1 MSLESEECL
10 ICGSTTD
17 LTVEHIIPQTLWN
30 RWGIDPNRD
39 DLAVFTTRLCGLH
52 NSATGAL
59 HEREDMMRL
68 IDTGER
74 VSKRT
79 LSHLADWA
87 IWVTL
92 LLGLA
97 RGSSVLDAETS
108 RAWLLHRF
116 THDASTGPGGGPPKG
131 TRVYAA
137 RVTLLVKADAPT
149 RKYVLALRGDS
160 RVILDA
166 QQEPCGLSFRAGVIN
181 AAESIRV
188 GELVLLV
195 LGPTYSSGQDHTER
209 LDAAAV
215 GVGLERIFPPAV
227 TLPALVPAPIDL
239 DDVSRLFTV
248 LPFGGDL
255 SLLPP
260 RMQALSAFESSD

>member
-1 MSLESEECL
+1 MPLESEECL

-39 DLAVFTTRLCGLH
+39 DLAIFTTRLCDLH

-68 IDTGER
+68 IDTGEQ

-116 THDASTGPGGGPPKG
+116 TDDPSKGPGGPPKG

-137 RVTLLVKADAPT
+137 RVTQLIAADAPT
-149 RKYVLALRGDS
+149 RSYVLALRGDS
-160 RVILDA
+160 RVTLDA
-166 QQEPCGLSFRAGVIN
+166 QQQPCGLSVRRGVIN

-195 LGPTYSSGQDHTER
+195 LGRTYSSGQDHPKR
-209 LDAAAV
+209 LDAVAA
-215 GVGLERIFPPAV
+215 GVGLERIFPPPE
-227 TLPALVPAPIDL
+227 TLPELMPAPISL

-248 LPFGGDL
+248 LPFGGDH

-260 RMQALSAFESSD
+260 RMQALRSFQSSD